1 MSEPVPVLSL
11 WRGPIQAFA
20 APGCIKISQSVLDA
34 EIDYVCQAHKV
45 TRKELMSPERRRQ
58 VSHARFELYWRLR
71 SHTWPLG
78 GNKYSLPEIGRA
90 LNRDHTSV
98 LHGLR
103 RWEAILQQRDNSGY

>member
-1 MSEPVPVLSL
+1 VSEPVPVLSL

-58 VSHARFELYWRLR
+58 VSHARFELCWRLR
-71 SHTWPLG
+71 NHKWPLG
-78 GNKYSLPEIGRA
+78 GYKYSLPEIGRA
-90 LNRDHTSV
+90 LGRDHTSV
-98 LHGLR
+98 IHALR
-103 RWEAILQQRDNSGY
+103 RWEQMQVNRIAAE